1 MYQTLHTVSYEI
13 RRLCNMTH
21 GVQSYNRILERVEKS
36 NQLILDVIKKAF
48 EQVSQLDNLL
58 LDQNEMQRVEHEKFE
73 KLRALK
79 N

>member
-1 MYQTLHTVSYEI
+1 
-13 RRLCNMTH
+13 MTH

>member
-1 MYQTLHTVSYEI
+1 
-13 RRLCNMTH
+13 MTH

-58 LDQNEMQRVEHEKFE
+58 SDQNEMQRVEHEKFE